1 MTQADKI
8 LTGMLPLHTWAQR
21 VACAQR
27 IIAETG
33 DLPEAIWY
41 QLWFGQ
47 VAVPSDIAAE
57 SLLLLRP
64 KGAKPYV
71 GGWR

>member
-1 MTQADKI
+1 MTPADQI
-8 LTGMLPLHTWAQR
+8 LTSSLPLQTWAQR

-47 VAVPSDIAAE
+47 AEVPPGTAAQALA
-57 SLLLLRP
+57 SLRP
-64 KGAKPYV
+64 ENAKPYV